1 MSEQYSTDVNLQARI
16 DLHQRF
22 ATNPDWH
29 QWVFEQETAGS
40 IERILEIGCGPASLW
55 RENLDRIDPSW
66 SLTLL
71 DSSPGML
78 EAAREYLGERAD
90 YAVGDA
96 EQLPFA
102 DESFDVVL
110 ANHMLYH
117 VPNRLRAYA
126 EICRVLVPGGRFH
139 AALNGHGHLEEL
151 RALVGPG
158 WSFSRYMDRFSLEDA
173 PAEFESFFVDI
184 GIEHFET
191 ALVVTEVEP
200 VVAYVRSTESYP
212 DDTLERVRKTV
223 ESALARVGAFTITTT
238 PGVISSRKP

>member
-1 MSEQYSTDVNLQARI
+1 MSEQYTTDANLQARI

-22 ATNPDWH
+22 ATNPNWH
-29 QWVFEQETAGS
+29 QWLFEQETAGS

-71 DSSPGML
+71 DSSPGMID
-78 EAAREYLGERAD
+78 AAREYLGERAD
-90 YAVGDA
+90 YVVGDA

-117 VPNRLRAYA
+117 VPDRQRAYG
-126 EICRVLVPGGRFH
+126 EIRRVLMPGGRFH
-139 AALNGHGHLEEL
+139 AALNGRGHLEEL
-151 RALVGPG
+151 RALVGAD

-173 PAEFESFFVDI
+173 PAEFEAFFVDI
-184 GIEHFET
+184 GIERFET

-200 VVAYVRSTESYP
+200 VVAYVRSSESYP
-212 DDTLERVRKTV
+212 DGTLERVRQAA
-223 ESALARVGAFTITTT
+223 EEAIAREGAFRITTT
-238 PGVISSRKP
+238 PGVVSCRKP